1 MNDLKLTKLQIRMRM
16 IDQGIARRTFRGWMV
31 NGKRVS
37 AKEHKLLRLAKR
49 EMQFTEVQS

>member
-1 MNDLKLTKLQIRMRM
+1 M